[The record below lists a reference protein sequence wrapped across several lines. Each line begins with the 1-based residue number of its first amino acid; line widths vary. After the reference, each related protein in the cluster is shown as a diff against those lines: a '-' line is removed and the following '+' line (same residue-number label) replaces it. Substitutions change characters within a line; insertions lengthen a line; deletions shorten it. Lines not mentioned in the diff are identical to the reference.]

1 MAENKRKGRGFA
13 IYITVLV
20 VLLLGAIALF
30 VYGSMHNG
38 VVAPRLRPNLN
49 GLGMILRHG

>member
-13 IYITVLV
+13 IYIAVLV